1 MRPLLVG
8 LTVVAFGTSAPEVAV
23 SVEAALA
30 GTGDVALGNVVG
42 SNIFDVLLVLGL
54 AAVVGPLVVQRQLV
68 RLDVPVMIGVSTLP
82 LLLSLDGRIQRL
94 EAVGLLAG
102 GLLYLGIL
110 ARLARREGARPEPDA
125 DRGAGGPPRADD
137 GPDGGG
143 DVGTRGGKVRA
154 RWWDGALIVLGL
166 AGLVLGA
173 TLLIE
178 SATVIARSAGLSDL
192 VIGLTL
198 VAASTSLPEAAT
210 SVVAGLKGQRDLA
223 VGNVVGSNIFNV
235 LFVLGAAGAVAPTGL
250 EVPPGALT
258 FDFPIMIAVA
268 AACLPIFF
276 TGWVISRGE
285 GLIFLG
291 YYAIYLL
298 YLLLDASTHDA
309 RDEFG
314 TVVLFGVI
322 PFTLLVGLVGWIGS
336 RRGEDPGAP

>member
-1 MRPLLVG
+1 VRPLLVG

-30 GTGDVALGNVVG
+30 GTGNVALGNVVG
-42 SNIFDVLLVLGL
+42 SNIFNVLLVLWL
-54 AAVVGPLVVQRQLV
+54 AAIVGPLLVQRQLV
-68 RLDVPVMIGVSTLP
+68 RLDVPVMIGVSALP
-82 LLLSLDGRIQRL
+82 LLLSLDGRIERV
-94 EAVGLLAG
+94 EAACLLAG
-102 GLLYLGIL
+102 GLLYLAIL
-110 ARLARREGARPEPDA
+110 IGVARREN
-125 DRGAGGPPRADD
+125 GPPSESSSDQEAGAARDGDD
-137 GPDGGG
+137 G
-143 DVGTRGGKVRA
+143 GTARA
-154 RWWDGALIVLGL
+154 RWQDGALAVVGL

-173 TLLIE
+173 TLLID
-178 SATVIARSAGLSDL
+178 SATSIARTAGVSEL

-210 SVVAGLKGQRDLA
+210 SVVAGLKGERDLA

-235 LFVLGAAGAVAPTGL
+235 LFVLGAAGTVAPGGL

-285 GLIFLG
+285 GLVFLG
-291 YYAIYLL
+291 YYAIYLV
-298 YLLLDASTHDA
+298 YLFLDAATHDA

-314 TVVLFGVI
+314 LAVLFGVI
-322 PFTLLVGLVGWIGS
+322 PFTLLVGLVAWHGNRS
-336 RRGEDPGAP
+336 RNDPGPT